1 MISKENIYNISDLIN
16 FENDIASLYQT
27 GCIKAP
33 IHLRSGNELQLIEIF
48 KNINHNDY
56 VFSTW
61 ASHLHCLLKGVPK
74 EDVKNAILNGR
85 SITLNFPDYNVY
97 SSAIVGGIAP
107 IAVGTALAIKR
118 KNNSNRVYCFL
129 GDMGFHTGIVYESI
143 KYSIGHSLPITFVIE
158 DNAKSVDTP
167 TYETWK
173 IDTNKVY
180 EFFQNMIQKNNNTAL
195 IYYKYE
201 SKYPHA
207 GTGKFVEF

>member
-1 MISKENIYNISDLIN
+1 MSDKNTYIKDDLEN

-48 KNINHNDY
+48 KNINNNDY

-74 EDVKNAILNGR
+74 EEVKNAILSGR

-107 IAVGTALAIKR
+107 IAVGTALAIKK

-143 KYSIGHSLPITFVIE
+143 KYSIGHSLPITFVVE
-158 DNAKSVDTP
+158 DNTKSVDTP

-173 IDTNKVY
+173 IDTYQLY
-180 EFFQNMIQKNNNTAL
+180 ELFNNMTQNNNTAL
-195 IYYKYE
+195 MYYKYE